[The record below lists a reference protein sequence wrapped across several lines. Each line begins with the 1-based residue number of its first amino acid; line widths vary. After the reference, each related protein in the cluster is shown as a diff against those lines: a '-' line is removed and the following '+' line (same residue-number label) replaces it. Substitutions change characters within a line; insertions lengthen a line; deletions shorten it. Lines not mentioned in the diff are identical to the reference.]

1 MSNIGKKLILI
12 PKGTTLTFDEDNQLL
27 KVEGILGILEHKMTQ
42 GVSIELS
49 IDESKRYKLKIES
62 TDKVL
67 WGCEHKNITNLING
81 VTYGFLNELNLVGI
95 GYRATIKDN
104 NLILK
109 LGYSHDITC
118 LIPNNIKVIC
128 PKQNKIIIFGT
139 EKSVVNQFSNEIRN
153 LRKPDSYLGK
163 GIIFEGETLNL
174 KERKKK

>member
-1 MSNIGKKLILI
+1 MSNIGKKLIPI
-12 PKGTTLTFDEDNQLL
+12 PKGTTLTFDKNNQLL
-27 KVEGILGILEHKMTQ
+27 KAEGILGILKHKMTQ
-42 GVSIELS
+42 GIS
-49 IDESKRYKLKIES
+49 IDISVYETNRSKLKIES
-62 TDKVL
+62 KDKIL
-67 WGCEHKNITNLING
+67 WGCEHANITNLING
-81 VTYGFLNELNLVGI
+81 VTYGFQNELNLVGI

-109 LGYSHDITC
+109 LGYSHDISY
-118 LIPNNIKVIC
+118 LIPNNIKIIC

-139 EKSVVNQFSNEIRN
+139 EKKVVNQFSNEIRN